1 MASKSADTTSH
12 PDCGV
17 PTVSAKLGTLVSSLT
32 NWGIS
37 SDCLTSTTAVVE
49 VASDRSPSWF
59 VRPSVRQA
67 IHCIIASLSPT
78 PIRVVVHKQACA
90 RVCPAS
96 QHMFGVE
103 VVVYVV
109 VVVVVVVVYVVVV
122 YVVVVVVV
130 VVVYVVVVYV

>member
-1 MASKSADTTSH
+1 M
-12 PDCGV
+12 
-17 PTVSAKLGTLVSSLT
+17 
-32 NWGIS
+32 
-37 SDCLTSTTAVVE
+37 
-49 VASDRSPSWF
+49 
-59 VRPSVRQA
+59 
-67 IHCIIASLSPT
+67 
-78 PIRVVVHKQACA
+78 VHKQACA

-130 VVVYVVVVYV
+130 VVVYVVVYVAAAAAAAVVVEYAMQKRATGKVNVKSSHKTNSQNKKT